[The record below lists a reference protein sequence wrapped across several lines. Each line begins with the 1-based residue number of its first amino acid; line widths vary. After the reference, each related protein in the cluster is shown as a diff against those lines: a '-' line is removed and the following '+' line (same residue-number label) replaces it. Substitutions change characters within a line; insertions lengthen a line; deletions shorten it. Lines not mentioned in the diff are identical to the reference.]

1 MKTSPSLLV
10 LVLMSAAAAPGCGGG
25 VSVSAGGT
33 VDTGGSSVALAFADT
48 GGSGVMPA
56 VDPDVVVASGKRG
69 EVDVLERV
77 DAFSWRVFGSYF
89 SGGETVQVAGGRVA
103 GAGAVFVRNTNG
115 EIALMPTTAGMSH
128 RLGFPVSIFHFI
140 RNMVPTDS
148 SPPAAGFAVG
158 DLDGDGSVEAAIAA
172 PGLGIVVLPGL
183 AAAADPKV
191 SAEHPP
197 TLDGFKLAAGPSP
210 SEVVIG
216 DIDGDGRADIAALD
230 AQTPTL
236 RTYLTR
242 SQAPLDIVADAT
254 LTLPAIGTAVRVTG
268 CASRPLVV
276 TLADGRIVAVTR
288 TGKVEPILADLAPVT
303 HVAASGDALAV
314 DSSRVSG
321 LSLFDACA
329 DSGAGLGLPVGVAA
343 VAMTPADAGATRQLA
358 VLQPDG
364 ATISLFIARNA
375 NPR

>member
-10 LVLMSAAAAPGCGGG
+10 LVLMSAAAVPACGGG

-48 GGSGVMPA
+48 GGTGVAPA
-56 VDPDVVVASGKRG
+56 ADPDVVVASGKRG

-77 DAFSWRVFGSYF
+77 DDVSWRVFGSYF

-103 GAGAVFVRNTNG
+103 GAGAVFVRNSDG
-115 EIALMPTTAGMSH
+115 EIALMPTQAGASH

-140 RNMVPTDS
+140 RNQVPTDA

-158 DLDGDGSVEAAIAA
+158 DLDGYGSVDAAIAA

-183 AAAADPKV
+183 AAAADPNV

-197 TLDGFKLAAGPSP
+197 TINGFKLAAGPSP
-210 SEVVIG
+210 SDVAIG

-236 RTYLTR
+236 RTYLTQ
-242 SQAPLDIVADAT
+242 SQAPLDIVAAST
-254 LTLPAIGTAVRVTG
+254 LTLPAIGTAVRMTG

-276 TLADGRIVAVTR
+276 TLADGRIVAVSPA
-288 TGKVEPILADLAPVT
+288 GKIEPILGELSPVGPI
-303 HVAASGDALAV
+303 AASGDALAV
-314 DSSRVSG
+314 ESQRVTG
-321 LSLFDACA
+321 MSLFDACA
-329 DSGAGLGLPVGVAA
+329 GSGAGLGLPVGIAA
-343 VAMTPADAGATRQLA
+343 VAMTPADATATRQLA

-364 ATISLFIARNA
+364 ATVSLYVARNA